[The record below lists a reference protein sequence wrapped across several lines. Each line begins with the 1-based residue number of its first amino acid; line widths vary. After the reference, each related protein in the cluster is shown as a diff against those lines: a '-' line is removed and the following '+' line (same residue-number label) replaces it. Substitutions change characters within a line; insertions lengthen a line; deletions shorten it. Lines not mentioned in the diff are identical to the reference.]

1 MSLLSKLLKRK
12 DKMGVLFVV
21 IGAHPQFIK
30 EAVVGEQLRKHN
42 VNEIL
47 VHTGQHYDINMSDVF
62 FKVSR
67 TEKA

>member
-1 MSLLSKLLKRK
+1 
-12 DKMGVLFVV
+12 MGVLFVV

-62 FKVSR
+62 FKYL
-67 TEKA
+67 ELKKPDYCLL